1 MSTTQTTTPPEDG
14 NNIAEDQAQQQG
26 EVGDIKN
33 KHPGIH
39 RQVSRKRDMFSSLL
53 ATAFVA
59 VIIGIFKSVVIKY
72 LVAPGKFCF
81 LVVFKVRSSVINQR
95 TFMLPWLTNY
105 SASRVI
111 LSSNLVLATFPF
123 FS

>member
-1 MSTTQTTTPPEDG
+1 MSTTQTTTTPEDG
-14 NNIAEDQAQQQG
+14 NNIAEDQQQG

-39 RQVSRKRDMFSSLL
+39 SQVSRKRDMFSSLL
-53 ATAFVA
+53 ATAIVA
-59 VIIGIFKSVVIKY
+59 VILGIFKSVMIKY
-72 LVAPGKFCF
+72 FVTPGKFCF

-95 TFMLPWLTNY
+95 TFMLPWLTSY
-105 SASRVI
+105 SVSRVL
-111 LSSNLVLATFPF
+111 LSSNTVLATIPF

>member
-1 MSTTQTTTPPEDG
+1 MSTATPEDG
-14 NNIAEDQAQQQG
+14 NIAEDQDQQQG

-39 RQVSRKRDMFSSLL
+39 RQVSRKRDMSRFVIE
-53 ATAFVA
+53 TAIVA

-105 SASRVI
+105 SASRVF
-111 LSSNLVLATFPF
+111 LSSNIVLATIPF